1 MTEIKRPNDL
11 ARIRRRNQAVF
22 DIWSIIHLAT
32 GILLGWV
39 MSPFIALLLMVLW
52 EPLEV
57 LVLSPLLAKRNIIFG
72 RESLQNSLSDIFF
85 DALGVGLGY
94 WLLANLFSPPFYLNI

>member
-1 MTEIKRPNDL
+1 MAKTERSNDL
-11 ARIRRRNQAVF
+11 ALIRRRNQAVF
-22 DIWSIIHLAT
+22 DVWSIIHLAT
-32 GILLGWV
+32 GVLLGWI

-52 EPLEV
+52 EPFEV
-57 LVLSPLLAKRNIIFG
+57 LILSPMLAKRNIIFG

-85 DALGVGLGY
+85 DALGVGLGF

>member
-1 MTEIKRPNDL
+1 MAKTKRSKDF
-11 ARIRRRNQAVF
+11 ARKHRRNQSVF
-22 DIWSIIHLAT
+22 DIWSIIHLVT
-32 GILLGWV
+32 GIFLGWL

-94 WLLANLFSPPFYLNI
+94 WLLANLFSPPFYLNM